1 MTHAISAP
9 GGECRFWAPVRM
21 GEAPLP
27 IPHPNMFAAFPRR
40 GDAIPASVSQTGLP
54 SSVAQTLST
63 PRVGGFR
70 PTLTS
75 HQDAR

>member
-1 MTHAISAP
+1 
-9 GGECRFWAPVRM
+9 
-21 GEAPLP
+21 
-27 IPHPNMFAAFPRR
+27 MFAAFPRR